1 MMMDWLRVNRMRMA
15 AELLRFVMTGHATR
29 NSRPTAVV
37 YLTLGFTHDQTRS
50 MKPWGKGKLVW
61 AH

>member
-1 MMMDWLRVNRMRMA
+1 MMMA